1 MKQLF
6 TFHHV
11 PDSFIYR
18 CPTTDLFVFHNG
30 CVWEDAQLGLGLCTS
45 PSICRHEM
53 KTTIPESRSV
63 FTYNSPWLIEQMDES
78 ISRTLIVPVTPTST
92 SSTCMNP
99 NKLCRNFQTMWKPS
113 ACWYTTSFG
122 FWLLFSFALALRPFG
137 IVISGMNKTSLE
149 FLWKITECY
158 LSQAQTL
165 HKCFTPR
172 GERSNQSRIISW
184 FHALPS
190 FIRVR

>member
-1 MKQLF
+1 MCRLHFRGTAVMKQLF

-99 NKLCRNFQTMWKPS
+99 NKLYRNFQTMWKPS

-122 FWLLFSFALALRPFG
+122 FWLLFRSLLHFALSVLWFRGWIRP
-137 IVISGMNKTSLE
+137 
-149 FLWKITECY
+149 LWNFYEK
-158 LSQAQTL
+158 
-165 HKCFTPR
+165 
-172 GERSNQSRIISW
+172 
-184 FHALPS
+184 
-190 FIRVR
+190 